1 MKISVDPRER
11 DLATSFTRIFQ
22 IVAINSPSVF
32 FFFFFF
38 RHTKTFDEKKTKN
51 MKFNVRILL
60 RTVSLKVYILRFTL
74 TPCWIHYGIS

>member
-32 FFFFFF
+32 FFFFFSS
-38 RHTKTFDEKKTKN
+38 HEN
-51 MKFNVRILL
+51 I
-60 RTVSLKVYILRFTL
+60 
-74 TPCWIHYGIS
+74 